1 MGLGVVMA
9 IVVSGFVASLSRLAG
24 LAGLDSKVDFSGWLD
39 LFMKLSRYHIVP
51 VILAVMVTRFLKV
64 IQLVLLNLSSSE
76 NVGSP

>member
-1 MGLGVVMA
+1 
-9 IVVSGFVASLSRLAG
+9 
-24 LAGLDSKVDFSGWLD
+24 
-39 LFMKLSRYHIVP
+39 MKLSRYHIVS